1 MLFHLFLKV
10 TYALLA
16 LTRAYGVKALEW
28 AKESVSLIPSN
39 AVTEVE
45 RSRFL
50 QALSDV
56 ASGAAVNGLMT
67 PIEELSEVCR
77 RNRSVQEIVQGAL
90 RPLEL
95 NIAPVS

>member
-1 MLFHLFLKV
+1 M
-10 TYALLA
+10 TYALVT
-16 LTRAYGVKALEW
+16 LTRAYGVKTLEW

-39 AVTEVE
+39 AVTDVE
-45 RSRFL
+45 KSKFL
-50 QALSDV
+50 QALSESSS
-56 ASGAAVNGLMT
+56 ASGTNGLMI

-95 NIAPVS
+95 NMISNVS

>member
-1 MLFHLFLKV
+1 MINNNFHFLQV
-10 TYALLA
+10 TYTLLA
-16 LTRAYGVKALEW
+16 ITRAYGLKTVEW
-28 AKESVSLIPSN
+28 AKETLSLIPPN

-50 QALSDV
+50 QALLD
-56 ASGAAVNGLMT
+56 ATSGAAINSLMV

-90 RPLEL
+90 RPLEF
-95 NIAPVS
+95 NMV

>member
-1 MLFHLFLKV
+1 M
-10 TYALLA
+10 
-16 LTRAYGVKALEW
+16 KALDW
-28 AKESVSLIPSN
+28 AKETVSLIPSN
-39 AVTEVE
+39 AATEVE

-50 QALSDV
+50 QALSDA
-56 ASGAAVNGLMT
+56 ASGAAINGLMV

-95 NIAPVS
+95 NMVSVS

>member
-1 MLFHLFLKV
+1 MKS
-10 TYALLA
+10 
-16 LTRAYGVKALEW
+16 LEW
-28 AKESVSLIPSN
+28 AKETISLIPSN

-50 QALSDV
+50 QALSD
-56 ASGAAVNGLMT
+56 ATSGAAINGLMV

-95 NIAPVS
+95 NMVSVS